1 MAGVVLDASA
11 LLAFLFR
18 EPGMDRVRAALPD
31 SVMSAVNLSEVV
43 ATALRLGGT
52 LPETA
57 AVLAQLPVETIP
69 FTPDDAVLAGSLWP
83 ATRAVGLSL
92 GDRCCLALG
101 TRLQVPVLTA
111 DREWTSLQIDVQIEA
126 IR

>member
-43 ATALRLGGT
+43 ATALRFGGT
-52 LPETA
+52 LADTTA
-57 AVLAQLPVETIP
+57 MLAQLPVETVP
-69 FTPDDAVLAGSLWP
+69 FNPDDAVLAGSLWP
-83 ATRAVGLSL
+83 ATRPKGLSL

-101 TRLQVPVLTA
+101 IRLGVPVLTA
-111 DREWTSLQIDVQIEA
+111 DREWTSLQMDVRIEA